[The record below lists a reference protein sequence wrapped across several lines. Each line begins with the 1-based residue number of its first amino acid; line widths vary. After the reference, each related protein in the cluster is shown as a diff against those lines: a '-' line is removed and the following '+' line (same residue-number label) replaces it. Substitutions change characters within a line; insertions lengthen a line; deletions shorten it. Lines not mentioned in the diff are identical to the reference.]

1 VFFGRRILLTEVQ
14 CDPEA
19 AESIFSN
26 PVLAAKTTLAP
37 LDLTHQVI
45 ATEEVRQRILNGPSD
60 PHKGSGLTVRQMYHD
75 LLIFYV
81 RTYKEAFGLDQ
92 GSPVHDPVSVAV
104 VLFDEGMKD
113 LAFYDR
119 GRERW
124 EINVTTDGVHEPID
138 YHKVWDTDHAQLGRT
153 VAKEVAKGGK
163 GVQIPRGLNVGRF
176 WDIVNECI
184 QRAEET
190 LLAQR

>member
-1 VFFGRRILLTEVQ
+1 VQ

-19 AESIFSN
+19 AQSIFSN

-60 PHKGSGLTVRQMYHD
+60 PYKGSGLTIRRMYHD

-81 RTYKEAFGLDQ
+81 ETYREVFGLDQ
-92 GSPVHDPVSVAV
+92 GCPVHDPVSVAV
-104 VLFDEGMKD
+104 VLFAEGMKD

-124 EINVTTDGVHEPID
+124 DINVITDGAHEPID
-138 YHKVWDTDHAQLGRT
+138 YRKVRNVVHAQLGRT
-153 VAKEVAKGGK
+153 VAKEVAKGGR
-163 GVQIPRGLNVGRF
+163 GIRIPRGLNVGRF
-176 WDIVNECI
+176 WDVVDECM
-184 QRAEET
+184 QRAEEA
-190 LLAQR
+190 LLARR